1 MAIDDDES
9 REEKLMELNSAMAAL
24 SFAVQP
30 KPTEQSYAIG
40 WV

>member
-9 REEKLMELNSAMAAL
+9 REEKLVELNNAMAAL

-30 KPTEQSYAIG
+30 KPTERSYAIG
-40 WV
+40 